1 MEKVS
6 CNLCGS
12 FENTIIYQGPDLL
25 LNKRDKLFTLVKCDR
40 CGLIYQNPRL
50 TQDEIRKYYPEDY
63 EPYFQGKN
71 VNWLLRKIYRYGV
84 NKRCRIINSLQVKNK
99 PSHLLDIGCSTGLF
113 LYTLRKSRSWEVW
126 GVEPSEYATK
136 IAREQFQLEVFN
148 GTLLQ
153 ANYPDSFFDVVTLW
167 DVLEHLP
174 DPSNTLA
181 EISRI
186 TRPQSYLVLRIP
198 NSDSLD
204 AKLFG
209 STWAGLDLPRHNYVF
224 SNRNIR
230 RLLAKNGFEVKSVSC
245 NIGNYPTFAL
255 SVRFWL
261 TKRST
266 GESDYRKIV
275 RVLNHPIT
283 RLITAPFFY
292 FYGLFLLGSEI
303 TVVAKKK

>member
-25 LNKRDKLFTLVKCDR
+25 LNKSDKVFTLVKCDR

-63 EPYFQGKN
+63 EPYFHEKN
-71 VNWLLRKIYRYGV
+71 ANWLLRKIYRYGV
-84 NKRCRIINSLQVKNK
+84 DKRCRIIDSLKVKDK
-99 PSHLLDIGCSTGLF
+99 PARLLDIGCSTGLL

-126 GVEPSEYATK
+126 GVEPSEYAIK

-153 ANYPDSFFDVVTLW
+153 ANYPDSFFDAVTLW

-174 DPSNTLA
+174 DPSSTLA

-230 RLLAKNGFEVKSVSC
+230 RLLAKNGFEVESISC